1 MDDKDSEVKD
11 SDMASTTPENS
22 ARALL
27 PSNSIV
33 QITEKPKSLTYI
45 AGATKQLLTSQI
57 FQSFLF

>member
-1 MDDKDSEVKD
+1 MEPSSFAQRNLCFDGSGKGLVDYGSQPEDEVDDKDGEVKD

-33 QITEKPKSLTYI
+33 
-45 AGATKQLLTSQI
+45 
-57 FQSFLF
+57 